1 MKFFTITLTLAA
13 TAYSLLTL
21 LKALPG
27 WRDGARQVIIMSP
40 AANTGYVRLGGSNV
54 SATAYGIN
62 LPTANS
68 SVNLNTCSLGEI
80 YGLAEIAGDKLNVTL
95 VY

>member
-1 MKFFTITLTLAA
+1 MKFYTITLTLAA

-21 LKALPG
+21 LKLPAG
-27 WRDGARQVIIMSP
+27 FRDGARQVIIMSP
-40 AANTGYVRLGGSNV
+40 AGNTGYVRLGDSNV
-54 SATAYGIN
+54 SATVYGIN

-68 SVNLNTCSLGEI
+68 SVNLNTSSLAEI
-80 YGLAEIAGDKLNVTL
+80 YGLAEMAGDKLNVTL